1 MGKTKKVK
9 SMAVNETM
17 CATCPFR
24 EGSPYQ
30 YLLHDLK
37 HSALTQSSRICHST
51 GSNNAI
57 NRRTGKPAALCRGA
71 RDAQLQMFHKMGFLS
86 EPTDAAWTEKCNEM
100 GIEQDRRR

>member
-1 MGKTKKVK
+1 MKPKP
-9 SMAVNETM
+9 MPVNKTM

-24 EGSPYQ
+24 IGSPYA

-71 RDAQLQMFHKMGFLS
+71 RDAQLQMFHKLGFLS
-86 EPTDAAWTEKCNEM
+86 EPTDEAWDAKCREF
-100 GIEQDRRR
+100 GWEIAK